1 MAGSSAPSMGTFF
14 LPVIVNHILKYDPK
28 KYGKIYGKIGPRV
41 AKVIVVIHN
50 I

>member
-1 MAGSSAPSMGTFF
+1 MNLMAGSSAPLMGTFF
-14 LPVIVNHILKYDPK
+14 LPVIVNHIL